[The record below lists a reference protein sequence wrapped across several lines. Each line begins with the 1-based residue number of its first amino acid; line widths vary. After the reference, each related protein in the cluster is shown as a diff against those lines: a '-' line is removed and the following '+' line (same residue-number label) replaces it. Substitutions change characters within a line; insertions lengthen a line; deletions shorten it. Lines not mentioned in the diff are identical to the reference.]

1 MKEKV
6 YLFGAYMGLHTNG
19 NKGWGNFLL
28 EFPSM
33 PSYEDL
39 KESIKKRFVD
49 GVFGVESRNEFV
61 DLEVLAWCGLHTEE
75 LEDMKE
81 MEESDAYFDTNG
93 FDINDSIVGIKV
105 IGNIHDNFDLM

>member
-33 PSYEDL
+33 PSIDEM
-39 KESIKKRFVD
+39 KNTIRK
-49 GVFGVESRNEFV
+49 GN
-61 DLEVLAWCGLHTEE
+61 EE
-75 LEDMKE
+75 LSSAIVLNMHSLPKSNT
-81 MEESDAYFDTNG
+81 MLSKARKSKKLKVTYSTRRLTNATYP
-93 FDINDSIVGIKV
+93 SE
-105 IGNIHDNFDLM
+105 